1 MKFTHKISRL
11 FGIGTEADPKKNR
24 LSINLTEVAPSLEQQ
39 STPQSELSSPP
50 EHLAFVEKVDITAN
64 TRLVEPS
71 NLVTQHDDIENLGPL
86 TPSEVRIIL
95 EGTEATLG
103 QFAAS
108 PRLVV
113 YALGSLSRT
122 GAGMCSAAMGH
133 E

>member
-71 NLVTQHDDIENLGPL
+71 NLVTQHDDIENLGVTSRDVVWL
-86 TPSEVRIIL
+86 FFEQLRSEFVPV
-95 EGTEATLG
+95 
-103 QFAAS
+103 FH
-108 PRLVV
+108 RLQ
-113 YALGSLSRT
+113 GRS
-122 GAGMCSAAMGH
+122 GCQC
-133 E
+133 

>member
-71 NLVTQHDDIENLGPL
+71 NLVTQHDDMALLHKSVERRVSPFPGRTYP
-86 TPSEVRIIL
+86 TASVTGMPSAV
-95 EGTEATLG
+95 
-103 QFAAS
+103 
-108 PRLVV
+108 
-113 YALGSLSRT
+113 
-122 GAGMCSAAMGH
+122 
-133 E
+133 